1 VRTVALLGRVPGFL
15 VLRDALLGNPLVSLA
30 AVYTHGRRP
39 RAEGGGERPELA
51 RFIDACAAAGVPL
64 HVLDMPEARGLERYL
79 PAEPFDL
86 LLSLSWRCV
95 LPRIVLDRPQLAAIN
110 LHRGALPDYAGAE
123 PVRRAI
129 EKGERRIAI
138 TAHRMVEEVDAG
150 EILDTTWYDIDPLP
164 PGMAAAQYAEAVKEK
179 LFPFYAPL
187 ARRVIAAIAGGER

>member
-1 VRTVALLGRVPGFL
+1 MRTVALLGRQPGFL

-39 RAEGGGERPELA
+39 RAEGGGERPERA
-51 RFIDACAAAGVPL
+51 RFADACAAAGVPL
-64 HVLDMPEARGLERYL
+64 HVLDLPEARNLADFL
-79 PAEPFDL
+79 PTEPFDL

-95 LPRIVLDRPQLAAIN
+95 LTRNVLDRPRLAAVN

-129 EKGERRIAI
+129 EKGERRVAI

-150 EILDTTWYDIDPLP
+150 EVLDVAWHDIDPLP
-164 PGMAAAQYAEAVKEK
+164 PGMTAAQYAEVVKER
-179 LFPFYAPL
+179 LFPLYAPL
-187 ARRVIAAIAGGER
+187 ARRVIAAMVRPKP